1 MTWKQQNL
9 SLGKEKEKLMQGLGR
24 LDYVV
29 LAENINN

>member
-9 SLGKEKEKLMQGLGR
+9 SLGKEKEKLMQGLEL

>member
-1 MTWKQQNL
+1 MTWEQQRL
-9 SLGKEKEKLMQGLGR
+9 SLGKEKEELMQGLGL